1 MDHRRTT
8 SASHVQAGCDAD
20 VNLHRYAST
29 TSGVSYTY
37 SSVLPGNVSIAD
49 SDEFKEEG
57 SRDLSDYE
65 LEGPSPH
72 GTYYTTANHLHG
84 SSHPRPVA
92 SHQGESHTNA
102 DESVRRDF
110 QPGNDLPR
118 SSPYQ
123 HQRNSYSGNF
133 SQPGRYATSYQ
144 NRRTY
149 SASHGGRSLRQ
160 TYPSDHYDEAEN
172 YIGPPAVHDNPSDLV
187 SFPRL
192 PDSDPSSLEDEQ
204 ENTESHQH
212 ISMSETSK
220 RSFSEQLVSGV
231 RNLLTSESNKDQVPP
246 QPPRT
251 GAYLFCRHYLIEE
264 CACITPLEDDG
275 VGDYC
280 QKCWEG
286 RCDGPRPPQSVV
298 RRSLW

>member
-1 MDHRRTT
+1 MAHRRTT

-20 VNLHRYAST
+20 VDARRYASS
-29 TSGVSYTY
+29 TSGITYTRG
-37 SSVLPGNVSIAD
+37 SVLPGNGSIAD
-49 SDEFKEEG
+49 SDEFKEE
-57 SRDLSDYE
+57 SSYDFSDYE

-72 GTYYTTANHLHG
+72 GTYYITANHRHD
-84 SSHPRPVA
+84 SSQPRPIA
-92 SHQGESHTNA
+92 SNQGGSHAHA
-102 DESVRRDF
+102 DGSARRGF
-110 QPGNDLPR
+110 QSGNDLPR

-144 NRRTY
+144 NHRTY

-160 TYPSDHYDEAEN
+160 TYPSDHYDEVGN
-172 YIGPPAVHDNPSDLV
+172 YIGPPAVDANPGDLV

-192 PDSDPSSLEDEQ
+192 PDSDPSSLEGER
-204 ENTESHQH
+204 ENTGSQRH
-212 ISMSETSK
+212 IPISETSK

-231 RNLLTSESNKDQVPP
+231 RSFLTSESNKDQAPP

-251 GAYLFCRHYLIEE
+251 GTYLFCRHYLIEE
-264 CACITPLEDDG
+264 CACVTALEEDG

-286 RCDGPRPPQSVV
+286 RCNGPRPPRSVV